1 MRPFNGASLNPMLP
15 INFPNLLRPEFASG
29 FTGGYSYSSPS
40 DLCLLKTQNGF
51 NLNNRG
57 LRRELS
63 RTLSRTVLTHG
74 K

>member
-1 MRPFNGASLNPMLP
+1 MLNPLQGS
-15 INFPNLLRPEFASG
+15 ILIHSFASG
-29 FTGGYSYSSPS
+29 FTGGYSDSSPS
-40 DLCLLKTQNGF
+40 DFSSVKILKGF

-63 RTLSRTVLTHG
+63 RTVLTHG